1 MKHNNQAAFFQGNPP
16 ERNSLAWHY
25 EMTVYENMCV
35 MFIQAAGGAQNIPWH
50 GGSNAVSPVKDSN
63 KNPNTNHIDHINP
76 EQTAKSDVTSSALAH
91 TSQSHPYFYAVKAPP
106 SPPSPNDSTYG
117 SYSPNRKRELEDSDS
132 KDWQYDFT
140 AALDRRLH
148 DLAHQT
154 EYAIPI

>member
-1 MKHNNQAAFFQGNPP
+1 
-16 ERNSLAWHY
+16 
-25 EMTVYENMCV
+25 

-76 EQTAKSDVTSSALAH
+76 EKLRNQALHPSALAH
-91 TSQSHPYFYAVKAPP
+91 TSSALAIPISTYVVKAPLFA
-106 SPPSPNDSTYG
+106 NDSTYG